1 MKQILSI
8 LIFLIVF
15 SCTPEER
22 EKPSNV
28 PKDAIWKGGADGGCW
43 ILFKTVKDNSVE
55 AIIYFEHG
63 EVWDKGVFKKVG
75 NCNIEKTNIIEEIGG
90 FNGESLFTNTT
101 CYFEK

>member
-15 SCTPEER
+15 SCAPEER

-43 ILFKTVKDNSVE
+43 ILFEKVTENSIE
-55 AIIYFEHG
+55 ATIYFENG
-63 EVWDKGVFKKVG
+63 EVRDKGVYKKEG
-75 NCNIEKTNIIEEIGG
+75 NCKIDKTKIIEEITSFDGI
-90 FNGESLFTNTT
+90 NLNTSKN
-101 CYFEK
+101 CHFEK